1 MYPEILY
8 GYPTQYEIQKYIELG
23 KKYREEVLQTLEQ
36 KKNEEKQ
43 EVVIEG
49 E

>member
-1 MYPEILY
+1 MYPEIMY

-23 KKYREEVLQTLEQ
+23 KKYREELLEELKQ
-36 KKNEEKQ
+36 EKNEEKQ

-49 E
+49 N